1 MNNYRFC
8 KHPPLGRILIQL
20 NPLYTT
26 RTNFFF
32 LRFRWYYV
40 TNAQFFTV
48 ISLLLFILQNDV
60 CIPVIPVPA
69 ICSVRLMSLT
79 WAFEVYMSKSVCYEA
94 PFYAVFSIV
103 LPVRLIQIF
112 FWAPCSIQWFPGAL
126 SPGVKRLGREVDHSP
141 PTTAEVKKMWIHTST
156 PPYALVA

>member
-8 KHPPLGRILIQL
+8 KRPPLGRILIQL
-20 NPLYTT
+20 NLNLNWIHCIPPEPI
-26 RTNFFF
+26 FF
-32 LRFRWYYV
+32 RFRWYYV

-60 CIPVIPVPA
+60 CIPVIPMPA
-69 ICSVRLMSLT
+69 ICSVRLISLT
-79 WAFEVYMSKSVCYEA
+79 WAFEVYMSKSVSYES

-112 FWAPCSIQWFPGAL
+112 FWAPCSIQWFPG
-126 SPGVKRLGREVDHSP
+126 VKRPGREVDHSP